1 MVTQD
6 YLLMFCEREGQ
17 TQPTFLQVSIAQSDR
32 EKSHKTDESA
42 ANFAAPANIKI
53 CQVLFL

>member
-1 MVTQD
+1 
-6 YLLMFCEREGQ
+6 MFCEREGQ